1 VPQTHA
7 RAQSEQYLNDES
19 DFSEDLGLDLIEV
32 IELTILLE
40 GEFAGG
46 RLTGEADEIEL
57 VGDLVRHI
65 ERANDGWIGVA
76 GSAVRTASNLPFSI
90 ITLRWKV
97 GFADLPASPESRT
110 PVLRSPDCACAIRG
124 Q

>member
-1 VPQTHA
+1 MPQTHA

-46 RLTGEADEIEL
+46 RLTGEADEKSSWGI
-57 VGDLVRHI
+57 
-65 ERANDGWIGVA
+65 W
-76 GSAVRTASNLPFSI
+76 SAT
-90 ITLRWKV
+90 
-97 GFADLPASPESRT
+97 
-110 PVLRSPDCACAIRG
+110 
-124 Q
+124 